1 MEQTNFQQEPP
12 SNGDNGNGGCLKY
25 VIILFILGVIMLI
38 AIIATVG
45 GTSNSRSQ
53 SADSAYAAVDDSIA
67 VDSVSSEDLYGLNS
81 GSQKGSNST
90 SWEYTTDTDEMDDSK
105 SRFASLIS
113 DNTVDFDS
121 PYDGGSLLRLTVRH
135 MKKYGTDVYITISR
149 GQFICS
155 EYEGTN
161 NVRVRFDN
169 GPAMRFI
176 TNEPTDGS
184 PDVLFLNNAKKFIK
198 LAEKAKTIKI
208 EAPFYQEGSRV
219 FTFTTDKPLKW

>member
-1 MEQTNFQQEPP
+1 MEQSDFQQENHTNG
-12 SNGDNGNGGCLKY
+12 SNENGDSAKY
-25 VIILFILGVIMLI
+25 VIIIFIVFMLI
-38 AIIATVG
+38 AIIITVWNASKG
-45 GTSNSRSQ
+45 QTQSK
-53 SADSAYAAVDDSIA
+53 SADSTYAAVDSTA
-67 VDSVSSEDLYGLNS
+67 VDSVSSENQYEQNS
-81 GSQKGSNST
+81 DAQEGYKST
-90 SWEYTTDTDEMDDSK
+90 PWEYTTDTDEMDDSK

-121 PYDGGSLLRLTVRH
+121 PYDGGSSLRLTVRY

-169 GPAMRFI
+169 GPAIRFI
-176 TNEPTDGS
+176 TNEPSDGS
-184 PDVLFLNNAKKFIK
+184 PDILFLNNAKKFIK

-219 FTFTTDKPLKW
+219 FTFTADKPLKW